1 MRDVVKSIY
10 TQILVVFLVIVST
23 LALFRNA
30 DAENG
35 PPAHTTF
42 VSEGNNRLAI
52 DLYANL
58 AKSDGNLFMS
68 PYSVSVSLAMT
79 YTGARGNT
87 AAEMREVMY
96 VTVDDDQ
103 LLTGFEWIINN
114 TNRRGSAGDFRLAVA
129 NSLWGQIG
137 VDFTDEF
144 LGDNQ
149 RYYGSEIQQVDFAS
163 DPETAR
169 MIINKWVE
177 EQTENRIRDL
187 IYEGLLTPT
196 TRLVLANAIYFKGV
210 WQYQFVEDDTKEGN
224 FTLSDGVQI
233 SVPLMQQVETFG
245 YYEQDG
251 FQALSMRYLRSR
263 LRMAVFLP
271 RKTGGIKNFEQSI
284 TYDNLDLWLRSL
296 ESSLERVDVTFPR
309 FKVADSFSLSQTL
322 QSLGMADAFD
332 ETQADFSGMTGNR
345 NFCVDEIVHKTF
357 IDVDEVGTEA
367 AASTAAAIKMTM
379 APNETGE
386 PVVFRA
392 DHPFFFV
399 IEDPETKTVL
409 FMGRVSNPGS

>member
-1 MRDVVKSIY
+1 MKSIF
-10 TQILVVFLVIVST
+10 TQMLVVFLVIVST
-23 LALFRNA
+23 LALFRRA

-35 PPAHTTF
+35 PPAHATV

-68 PYSVSVSLAMT
+68 PYSISVALAMT
-79 YTGARGNT
+79 YTGARGST

-114 TNRRGSAGDFRLAVA
+114 MNQRGSTGDFRLAVA

-224 FTLSDGVQI
+224 FTLSDGVQVT
-233 SVPLMQQVETFG
+233 VPLMQQVETFG

-251 FQALSMRYLRSR
+251 FQALSMRYLQSK

-271 RKTGGIKNFEQSI
+271 LKTDGIKNFEQSI
-284 TYDNLDLWLRSL
+284 THENLDLWLRSL
-296 ESSLERVDVTFPR
+296 DSSLERVNVTLPR
-309 FKVADSFSLSQTL
+309 FKVTDSFSLSQTL
-322 QSLGMADAFD
+322 KSLGMADAFD
-332 ETQADFSGMTGNR
+332 ETLADFSGMTGNR

-367 AASTAAAIKMTM
+367 AASTAAAIRMTM

-386 PVVFRA
+386 PVAFRA